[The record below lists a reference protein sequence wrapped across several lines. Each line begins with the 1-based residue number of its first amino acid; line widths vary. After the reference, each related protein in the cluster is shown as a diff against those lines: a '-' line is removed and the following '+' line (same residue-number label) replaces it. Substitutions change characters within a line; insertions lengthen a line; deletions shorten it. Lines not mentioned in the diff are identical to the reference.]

1 MEVVKDS
8 APDSDEENKLLRSL
22 FDRMIQQPRN
32 VKRRYIEELGK
43 IVHPEWTNLKE
54 PLVRQ
59 TKGRPKKN
67 AMKRD
72 PSAWEYAEK
81 KYPGK
86 SCKKRS
92 SSGSLH
98 GRRQSRSISS
108 HVRKFPFVNA
118 VPKFVLPFINHY
130 YNVKADG
137 NCGYRSIA
145 YFIYSD
151 EEK

>member
-59 TKGRPKKN
+59 TKGGPKKMPRRGIN
-67 AMKRD
+67 LLGNMR
-72 PSAWEYAEK
+72 
-81 KYPGK
+81 
-86 SCKKRS
+86 KRS
-92 SSGSLH
+92 ILENHARKGHHLDH
-98 GRRQSRSISS
+98 CMVVDNQGQFQAMLENS
-108 HVRKFPFVNA
+108 H
-118 VPKFVLPFINHY
+118 
-130 YNVKADG
+130 
-137 NCGYRSIA
+137 S
-145 YFIYSD
+145 
-151 EEK
+151 